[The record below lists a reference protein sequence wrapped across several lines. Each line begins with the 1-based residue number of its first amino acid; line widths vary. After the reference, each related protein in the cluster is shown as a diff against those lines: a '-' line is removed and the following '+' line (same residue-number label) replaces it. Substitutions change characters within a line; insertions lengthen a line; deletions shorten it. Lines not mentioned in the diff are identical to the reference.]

1 MPEEKNRNA
10 LIPRP
15 PSALERG
22 GPRGILTRMVSDA
35 LAVARSQEKAL
46 TVARFRIGNDEF
58 CDPDYRQILLWA
70 KALELEP
77 EDVVQRL
84 RSRAW
89 ESAEEEEE
97 YAFEVENGAIIS
109 LVWDF
114 DLLPLTVFEWVEAL
128 AIREL
133 CFKGTPKVSPQIALR
148 LSFLDRLTCCSINLT
163 ELDLSNVPGLTDLWC
178 SENQLTELNL
188 SNVPG
193 LTVLWCDDNQ
203 ITELDI
209 RQLKTK
215 KLKTLDCGT
224 SATIRKRRD
233 QQI

>member
-46 TVARFRIGNDEF
+46 TVGRFRIGNDEF

-89 ESAEEEEE
+89 ESAEEEEEE

-163 ELDLSNVPGLTDLWC
+163 ELDLSNVPGLT
-178 SENQLTELNL
+178 
-188 SNVPG
+188 
-193 LTVLWCDDNQ
+193 VLWCDDNQ